1 MQHYRRVSYENRC
14 QISVLKDIGISIREI
29 STRLSLHR
37 STVYREIKRN
47 LDAQGRYKASTAHRY
62 YLKRRQRCS
71 PKRIFEDPVL
81 VYELEKVLKR
91 GWSPEVISGRFGWS
105 SHQTIYNEIR
115 KHRKDL
121 RKLLYTYD
129 RRPGRPRKHRLPLK
143 EKPSWLRSIS
153 DRSKVVA
160 NRSRLGDWERDT
172 IMVKDREMILVCLE
186 RRSRYIR
193 LSKINMR
200 SYKKVASQCKRL
212 MKVGK
217 QVPLTI
223 TNDNGTE
230 FMDGY
235 KFKIPVFY
243 CDPYTPQQRGSVE
256 NIIRRL
262 RDDLTRQTPIES
274 ITRSTLRA
282 LENRFN
288 HRPRKILGYRTPHE
302 VIHKMRV
309 ALGS

>member
-1 MQHYRRVSYENRC
+1 MRQYRRVSEEQRC
-14 QISVLKDIGISIREI
+14 QISALKDIGISIKEI
-29 STRLSLHR
+29 SIRLCLHR
-37 STVYREIKRN
+37 STVYREINRN
-47 LDAQGRYKASTAHRY
+47 LDTQGKYKASLAQKY
-62 YLKRRQRCS
+62 YLERRQRCA
-71 PKRIFEDPVL
+71 PKRIFRDSVAANQ
-81 VYELEKVLKR
+81 LERALKR
-91 GWSPEVISGRFGWS
+91 GWSPELISGRLRYC

-115 KHRKDL
+115 RHRKEL
-121 RKLLYTYD
+121 RKLLYNYD
-129 RRPGRPRKHRLPLK
+129 RRPGRPRKHRLPPR
-143 EKPSWLRSIS
+143 EKPSWLRNIS

-160 NRSRLGDWERDT
+160 SRSRLGDWERDT
-172 IMVKDREMILVCLE
+172 VMLKDREMILVCLE

-235 KFKIPVFY
+235 KFNIPVFY
-243 CDPYTPQQRGSVE
+243 CDPYTPQQRGSIE
-256 NIIRRL
+256 NVIRRL
-262 RDDLTRQTPIES
+262 RNDLTRQTPIES
-274 ITRSTLRA
+274 ITRSTLKA

-288 HRPRKILGYRTPHE
+288 HRPRKILGYRTPYE
-302 VIHKMRV
+302 VIHKQRV